1 MIHRR
6 AEMAFGYRRHR
17 GLWLTL
23 RLVAATQTP
32 QFIYHALQLVD
43 VAMFNP
49 PILNR
54 DILLQDLV
62 FRVQMPRYAMPLD
75 YDEGAEPNV

>member
-43 VAMFNP
+43 MAMFNP
-49 PILNR
+49 PILNPRHPTSGFSVPCSNAAIR
-54 DILLQDLV
+54 DAARL
-62 FRVQMPRYAMPLD
+62 
-75 YDEGAEPNV
+75 